1 MKMQKIKIYLDN
13 AATSFP
19 KPRPVVDA
27 MVEYLEHAGNPGR
40 GAHAASLYG
49 ARRIMEARQEI
60 AAFFG
65 IKTEERLIFTP
76 GCTASLNQVIKSV
89 LGDAASGDCV
99 ITSGME
105 HNAVTR
111 PVEQMVAARGIEH
124 IALNPDKNGLLDL
137 SELKD
142 ILAEKHKKIRLC
154 AIVAA
159 SNVTGLVLPF
169 EAAASLCKEYNVP
182 CLVDGAQIAGK
193 LPLNLSGTDI
203 SFFCASGHKGLPG
216 PPGVGLLYI
225 APDFDLRPLIAGG
238 TGSGSES
245 YDIPAFYPDRLEAGT
260 MPGHDIH
267 ALAAAVKWLQEK
279 GPEALLKQE
288 LALCNAFLDWALGQ
302 NNIEIVGISTG
313 ENAAGDN
320 PFRMPL
326 VSFSVKAIS
335 PQILADQLDTRYSI
349 PVRAGLHCAAQAH
362 RSLGTID
369 SGLCRV
375 SFGPQNTLSDLEA
388 LVDALRA
395 IIESV

>member
-1 MKMQKIKIYLDN
+1 
-13 AATSFP
+13 
-19 KPRPVVDA
+19 
-27 MVEYLEHAGNPGR
+27 
-40 GAHAASLYG
+40 
-49 ARRIMEARQEI
+49 MEARHDI
-60 AAFFG
+60 ASFFG
-65 IKTEERLIFTP
+65 IETEERLIFTP

-99 ITSGME
+99 LTSGVE

-111 PVEQMVAARGIEH
+111 PIEQMVVARGIEH
-124 IALNPDKNGLLDL
+124 MALNADRYGVFDL
-137 SELKD
+137 SELRAM
-142 ILAEKHKKIRLC
+142 LAKRQGSIKLC

-159 SNVTGLVLPF
+159 SNVTGRVLPF
-169 EAAASLCKEYNVP
+169 EAAASLCKEYDVP

-193 LPLNLSGTDI
+193 LTINLSRTDI

-216 PPGVGLLYI
+216 PPGVGLLYV
-225 APDFDLRPLIAGG
+225 APDFDLQPLIAGG

-245 YDIPAFYPDRLEAGT
+245 YGIPVFYPDRLEAGT

-288 LALCNAFLDWALGQ
+288 LDLCDAFLDWALGQ
-302 NNIEIVGISTG
+302 NEIEIVGISTG
-313 ENAAGDN
+313 ENAAGDY

-335 PQILADQLDTRYSI
+335 PQILADRLDSQYSI
-349 PVRAGLHCAAQAH
+349 AVRAGLHCAAQAH
-362 RSLGTID
+362 RSLGSID

-375 SFGPQNTLSDLEA
+375 SFGPQNTPSDLEA
-388 LVDALRA
+388 LIDALQA

>member
-1 MKMQKIKIYLDN
+1 MQKIKIYLDN

-49 ARRIMEARQEI
+49 ARRIMEARQEV
-60 AAFFG
+60 ASFFG
-65 IKTEERLIFTP
+65 IKTEERLIFTT

-89 LGDAASGDCV
+89 LGDAANGDCV

-111 PVEQMVAARGIEH
+111 PIEQMVAARGIEH

-137 SELKD
+137 SELKH
-142 ILAEKHKKIRLC
+142 ILAERHEKIRLC

-182 CLVDGAQIAGK
+182 CLVDGAQVAGK
-193 LPLNLSGTDI
+193 LPIDLSGTDI

-225 APDFDLRPLIAGG
+225 APDFDLQPLIAGG

-267 ALAAAVKWLQEK
+267 ALARAVRWLQEN
-279 GPEALLKQE
+279 GCEALLKQE
-288 LALCNAFLDWALGQ
+288 LSLCANFLNWAGERDE
-302 NNIEIVGISTG
+302 IEIAGILPG
-313 ENAAGDN
+313 EHVTADSSV
-320 PFRMPL
+320 RMPL
-326 VSFSVKAIS
+326 VSFSIKGIS
-335 PQILADQLDTRYSI
+335 PQALADRLDSQYSI
-349 PVRAGLHCAAQAH
+349 AVRAGLHCAAQAH
-362 RSLGTID
+362 KSLGTID
-369 SGLCRV
+369 KGLCRV
-375 SFGPQNTLSDLEA
+375 SFGPQNTAADLEA
-388 LVDALRA
+388 LKVALQS